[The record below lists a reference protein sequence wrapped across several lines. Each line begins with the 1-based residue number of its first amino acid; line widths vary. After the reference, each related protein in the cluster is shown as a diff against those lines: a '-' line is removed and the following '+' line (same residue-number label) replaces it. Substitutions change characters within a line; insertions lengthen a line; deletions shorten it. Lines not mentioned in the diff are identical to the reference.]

1 MKDFFVDL
9 KNYLI
14 EKYNC
19 DSIILYGSYARGDY
33 TKESDID
40 ILCLR
45 KNEIE
50 VNDTS
55 LFQGKILDVWIK
67 SSKKEIS
74 PKNFLHVRDGKVL
87 FDKTFEG
94 EKLLNEI
101 KKYFDNGPPKLDK
114 GQKKFLI
121 DWINKMYNRSLKGDV
136 EGKYRYYWL
145 TKDILEIYF
154 ELNNQWYE
162 GPKKSLRWLEEN
174 DSHIFNLY
182 KLVLSDEV
190 PSINMKLLIDEL
202 SVI

>member
-45 KNEIE
+45 KNDIE

-67 SSKKEIS
+67 SSKKEIL

>member
-45 KNEIE
+45 KNDIE

>member
-74 PKNFLHVRDGKVL
+74 PKNFLRVRDGKVL

>member
-174 DSHIFNLY
+174 DNHIFNLY
-182 KLVLSDEV
+182 KQNTEAKK
-190 PSINMKLLIDEL
+190 NCQTA
-202 SVI
+202 